1 MLKAS
6 YRALNS
12 HHFGVGLHYHYTTTG
27 LPAYSWLNS
36 YNFGAGLDFDYTTVE
51 LPAGLFEQN
60 FYELEQMSLSFESL
74 PTVLQGKL
82 SLS

>member
-36 YNFGAGLDFDYTTVE
+36 YNFGVGLDFE
-51 LPAGLFEQN
+51 FFRLKA
-60 FYELEQMSLSFESL
+60 SFADWI
-74 PTVLQGKL
+74 V
-82 SLS
+82 